1 MRRLAILL
9 LLATA
14 ARAQE
19 ITLKPII
26 TGLDQPTSLTHAGD
40 SRLFITLQRGQIV
53 IWDGTRVLP
62 SPFLDIR
69 ALVACCN
76 ERGLLGLAFD
86 PHYAENGRFFVDY
99 TRTNGDVV
107 LARYNVSS
115 SRDVAD
121 ASSGMILLTVPHS
134 QFANH
139 NGGQL
144 AFGPDGYL
152 YMGVGDG
159 GSGGDP
165 NNNGQN
171 LAVLLGKILRLDVR
185 GASYSVPSSNPF
197 VARSGA
203 RGEIWAYGLRNPW
216 RFSFDRESGDLWIA
230 DVGQNLYEEV
240 DLQRRTSIGGENYGW
255 RITEGLHCFNPSSNC
270 DPNKTVTYPIIEY
283 SHADGSCS
291 ITGGY
296 VYRGANIAAL
306 RGSYVYGDY
315 CTGVVSTA
323 TASGSTTRLMS
334 TPYDITSFG
343 EDLSGELYLL
353 HGGTNGSV
361 LQFTGPPPPAR
372 RRAARKQ

>member
-1 MRRLAILL
+1 MRRFALFL

-14 ARAQE
+14 VNAQE
-19 ITLKPII
+19 ITLKPIV
-26 TGLDQPTSLTHAGD
+26 TALDQPTSLTHAGD

-53 IWDGTRVLP
+53 VWDGTRVLP
-62 SPFLDIR
+62 APFLDIR
-69 ALVACCN
+69 TLVACCN

-115 SRDVAD
+115 NRDLAD
-121 ASSGMILLTVPHS
+121 PSSGTILLTVPHS

-171 LAVLLGKILRLDVR
+171 LGVLLGKILRLDVS
-185 GASYSVPSSNPF
+185 GASYSAPSSNPF
-197 VARSGA
+197 LSRSGA

-230 DVGQNLYEEV
+230 DVGQNQFEEV

-255 RITEGLHCFNPSSNC
+255 RMTEGLHCFNPSSNC
-270 DPNKTVTYPIIEY
+270 DPNKVVTYPIIEY

-291 ITGGY
+291 VTGGY

-306 RGSYVYGDY
+306 RGLYVYGDY
-315 CTGVVSTA
+315 CSGAIFTA

-334 TPYDITSFG
+334 TTFDITSFG

-361 LQFTGPPPPAR
+361 LQFTGPPAPPR